1 MSVRMTRGQGAA
13 LLWCSGQY
21 CPMQGYSVVFSLSAV
36 TFEGRVLYQNAFLS

>member
-21 CPMQGYSVVFSLSAV
+21 CPMQGYSVVFSLRAV